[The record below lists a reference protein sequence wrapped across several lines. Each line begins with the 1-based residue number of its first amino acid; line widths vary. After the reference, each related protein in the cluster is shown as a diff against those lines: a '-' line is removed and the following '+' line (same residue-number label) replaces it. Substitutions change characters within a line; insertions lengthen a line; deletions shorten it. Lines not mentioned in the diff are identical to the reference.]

1 MEKTASTIEFVQVIE
16 KGCGIDVHKNLL
28 VATVRGTGLKEETRN
43 YEMKENFD
51 KCLKMLL
58 AHEGGFVNHPKDPGG
73 ITNLGVTKK
82 VYDEWTGREST
93 EQEMRDLTP
102 EDVAPIY
109 KKNYWDRVKGDSL
122 PSGLDWACFDW
133 AVNSGSGRPA
143 KAVQRAVGATADGA
157 IGPATLGLIMEK
169 DPKFIIE
176 YVHDVRQDFYKS
188 LKTFETF
195 GRGWTRRNKETLH
208 QALEML

>member
-1 MEKTASTIEFVQVIE
+1 
-16 KGCGIDVHKNLL
+16 
-28 VATVRGTGLKEETRN
+28 
-43 YEMKENFD
+43 MKENFD
-51 KCLKMLL
+51 KCLEMLL
-58 AHEGGFVNHPKDPGG
+58 SHEGGFVNHPEDPGG

-82 VYDEWTGREST
+82 VYDEWTGSEST

-143 KAVQRAVGATADGA
+143 KAVQRAVGATQDGA
-157 IGPATLGLIMEK
+157 IGPQTLGLIMEK
-169 DPKFIIE
+169 DPEEIIN
-176 YVHDVRQDFYKS
+176 YVYGVRQDFYKS

-195 GRGWTRRNKETLH
+195 GRGWTRRNKETLN
-208 QALEML
+208 QALEMI

>member
-1 MEKTASTIEFVQVIE
+1 
-16 KGCGIDVHKNLL
+16 
-28 VATVRGTGLKEETRN
+28 
-43 YEMKENFD
+43 MKENFD
-51 KCLKMLL
+51 KCLEMLL
-58 AHEGGFVNHPKDPGG
+58 SHEGRFVNHPEDPGG

-122 PSGLDWACFDW
+122 PSGLDWACLDW

-143 KAVQRAVGATADGA
+143 KAVQRAVGATQDGA
-157 IGPATLGLIMEK
+157 IGPQTLGLIMEK
-169 DPKFIIE
+169 DPEEIIN
-176 YVHDVRQDFYKS
+176 YVYGVRQDFYKS

-208 QALEML
+208 QALEMI

>member
-1 MEKTASTIEFVQVIE
+1 
-16 KGCGIDVHKNLL
+16 
-28 VATVRGTGLKEETRN
+28 
-43 YEMKENFD
+43 MKENFD
-51 KCLKMLL
+51 KCLKTLL
-58 AHEGGFVNHPKDPGG
+58 SHEGGFVNHPEDPGG